1 MKTNNTQQ
9 MTIDFECPENSIL
22 TMEQF
27 AAREEAKKSLQDK
40 VCRKWLIFVSILV
53 LLANFV
59 SI

>member
-9 MTIDFECPENSIL
+9 MTIDFECPEKSIL

-40 VCRKWLIFVSILV
+40 RCRKWRIFETNLV
-53 LLANFV
+53 LLEN
-59 SI
+59 

>member
-1 MKTNNTQQ
+1 MKTYNTQQ
-9 MTIDFECPENSIL
+9 MTIDFECPEKSIL

-40 VCRKWLIFVSILV
+40 VCRKWLIFVSFLV